1 MLILTATISQTALIP
16 FYGLKM
22 FSFEIFFYYDS
33 SVSCNEI
40 QRKGLAETN
49 NGEKVK
55 YSRAFGRF
63 E

>member
-22 FSFEIFFYYDS
+22 FSFEIFYLLPMIPL
-33 SVSCNEI
+33 SVVMKFK
-40 QRKGLAETN
+40 RKGLAETN

-55 YSRAFGRF
+55 
-63 E
+63 